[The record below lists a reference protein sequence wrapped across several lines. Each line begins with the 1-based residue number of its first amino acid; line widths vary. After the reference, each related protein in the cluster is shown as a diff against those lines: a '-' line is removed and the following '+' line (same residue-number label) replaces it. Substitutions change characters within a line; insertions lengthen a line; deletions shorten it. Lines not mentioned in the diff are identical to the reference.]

1 MQGFDIAGH
10 DLDRRFRAR
19 RAAGLV
25 SVESLSSL
33 VAQYLQ
39 AFARDPRDSNR
50 IFASKLKRRQG
61 GQPGNVNRRIHG
73 YYSRD
78 AKHLRDGIR
87 AFEWLMQVLKLD
99 LEGQS

>member
-1 MQGFDIAGH
+1 MQGFDIVGH

-25 SVESLSSL
+25 SVETLSSL
-33 VAQYLQ
+33 VADYLQ

-50 IFASKLKRRQG
+50 IFASKLKRRRG
-61 GQPGNVNRRIHG
+61 GQPGNENRRIHG

-78 AKHLRDGIR
+78 ARHLRDGIR
-87 AFEWLMQVLKLD
+87 AYDWLMQVLSAD
-99 LEGQS
+99 LEGHS